1 MSDYEIYIAGFALI
15 GWCFAGHYYIQTKQH
30 RFAGLMLTRSLL
42 GVALGKTK
50 IEVIDGGLKITDLED
65 IENHGNTS
73 NQAGQSEGTD
83 RS

>member
-1 MSDYEIYIAGFALI
+1 MSDLEIYILGFALI

-30 RFAGLMLTRSLL
+30 KFAGLMLTRSLL

-50 IEVIDGGLKITDLED
+50 IEVIDGGLKITDLEEHD
-65 IENHGNTS
+65 NDSTS

>member
-1 MSDYEIYIAGFALI
+1 MSDLEIYSLGFALI
-15 GWCFAGHYYIQTKQH
+15 GWCFAGHYYIQSRQH
-30 RFAGLMLTRSLL
+30 KFAGIMLTRSLL
-42 GVALGKTK
+42 GVALGKIK

-65 IENHGNTS
+65 TDHGNTS